1 MKLHTKSNTHSNITA
16 LRTEALA
23 LDYYERTG
31 HPETMESLSWAAPN
45 AYFGTTNLT
54 PSSGEIKDAIDEI
67 ISISVAQGHAVN
79 NHVAYCQFYLKSETE
94 PAVHYDFS
102 TGFEPD
108 FKPTHVA
115 MLWLHPVDNVVEFY
129 IDHMDFT
136 SSGIT
141 EEFTLSQNDL
151 IIFDHTAAYR
161 VKPATYGTD
170 KNDSGLTLT
179 VYMN

>member
-23 LDYYERTG
+23 LTYYERTG
-31 HPETMESLSWAAPN
+31 HPETKEDLDWAAPDT
-45 AYFGTTNLT
+45 YFGTTKLT

-67 ISISVAQGHAVN
+67 ISISESEGHAVT
-79 NHVAYCQFYLKSETE
+79 NHVAYCQFYLQSSTE
-94 PAVHYDFS
+94 PAIHYDWS

-115 MLWLHPVDNVVEFY
+115 ILWLHPVDNVLEFY
-129 IDHMDFT
+129 EVYDE
-136 SSGIT
+136 GIT
-141 EEFTLSQNDL
+141 EEVTLSQNDL
-151 IIFDHTAAYR
+151 VLFNHEHAHR

-170 KNDSGLTLT
+170 KNDSGLMLA
-179 VYMN
+179 VFMN